1 MNHFKR
7 VAAEH
12 ASQAF
17 SIAILLVDRLLLTA
31 ILYRF
36 WGTSKFEAWSVC
48 LAFAGLLSLFEFG
61 FNMYFGNRLMIETEN
76 GRTSAAQRTVRIGN
90 ALFALSAIAS
100 IVATVLWLLLFGSP
114 AVSGEPAA
122 DNITLILLMSL
133 LASMRL
139 SMASIYGVYRANRQF
154 GRLAL
159 VHALGELV
167 RIIAVA
173 AVVALGGGL
182 VQAGVAALATTAC
195 IQCFYVVFDL
205 RNRFSID
212 PFGFA
217 LPTRAEMREILA
229 MSTAYFAQQL
239 PLIVLTHV
247 PVLVVIEQSTA
258 SGVLAGFVL
267 LRTLAGLP
275 RALLQSLSVVVGF
288 ECARRLAVRD
298 QVGAFSV
305 LSSGGRI
312 FSVLSGLAAGVLL
325 GAGSQIVTV
334 WTGNPNLYRLDY
346 LVAALLPMLIAS
358 TSVLMHNVLSS
369 NNTPYL
375 AAAGRVLQLAM
386 TAVIAAGAQIPDPG
400 LRMLVALSVGEVLG
414 FTPLAY
420 YAVAQ
425 LIPRAGVTFH
435 IVMVALT
442 SVAAALAWLAS
453 VGAMQL
459 VPPESTSDVILA
471 LALAGAC
478 CGGLFIAL
486 GLSSSLR
493 GQIIRAALAR
503 FRRGF
508 SRQDLQ

>member
-90 ALFALSAIAS
+90 ALFALCAIAS

-205 RNRFSID
+205 RNRFSD
-212 PFGFA
+212 PILSDLHFELGWKYA
-217 LPTRAEMREILA
+217 ILA

-258 SGVLAGFVL
+258 SGVLAEFVL

-305 LSSGGRI
+305 LSSGGQI